1 MELDYFGMNTRVIE
15 SESLKLLNVGKQS
28 RWMVFNDWGTTEGL
42 NWRLMVELETTKQQI
57 HLAGSVGKS
66 NLIPSLLAASPPT
79 MASSRPAEFIID
91 ILILSPLSG
100 KYIKSPLGLN
110 LCKMGQQSLQVLLK
124 LQPIRCLKTKNLAK
138 LVAQLHNGPLEG

>member
-57 HLAGSVGKS
+57 HLAGSVGKKKE
-66 NLIPSLLAASPPT
+66 N
-79 MASSRPAEFIID
+79 
-91 ILILSPLSG
+91 
-100 KYIKSPLGLN
+100 Y
-110 LCKMGQQSLQVLLK
+110 VLHLW
-124 LQPIRCLKTKNLAK
+124 
-138 LVAQLHNGPLEG
+138 